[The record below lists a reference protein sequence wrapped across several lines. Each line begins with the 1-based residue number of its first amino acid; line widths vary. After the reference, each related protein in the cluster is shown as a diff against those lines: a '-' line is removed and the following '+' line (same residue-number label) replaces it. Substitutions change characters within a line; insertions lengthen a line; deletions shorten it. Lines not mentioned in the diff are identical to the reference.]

1 MTKKKTNDGYADLH
15 VHTTFSDGMFTPEK
29 VVETALQKGL
39 KAIAIT
45 DHDCI
50 DGVAPAMKAA
60 RGKDLEVIPG
70 IELSAAADDSEIHIL
85 GYFVDHKCPLLAK
98 TLSRMRENRAKR
110 IREMI
115 KRLADKGITVDA
127 DKVFAAVTEGTIG
140 RMHLARAMVDQNIAS
155 TTKEVFDKYLGSGRP
170 FNVRHER
177 LDYAEAIGIIRKA
190 GGVPVLAHPGNMGK
204 DEYIQEYVKAGL
216 MGIEVF
222 HTEHRSAAI
231 KKYGELAAEKGL
243 IITGGSDCHGSSKL
257 GGKRKGRI
265 LLGNVRVGKDVVEAL
280 RAASEEIR
288 KKKA

>member
-1 MTKKKTNDGYADLH
+1 MTRKKTSEGYADLH

-50 DGVAPAMKAA
+50 DGIAPALKAA

-70 IELSAAADDSEIHIL
+70 IELSAAAGDSEIHIL
-85 GYFVDHKCPLLAK
+85 GYFLDHKCPLLIK
-98 TLSRMRENRAKR
+98 TLSRMRENRTKR

-115 KRLADKGITVDA
+115 RRLADKGITVDA

-140 RMHLARAMVDQNIAS
+140 RMHLARAMVDQKIAS
-155 TTKEVFDKYLGSGRP
+155 TTKEVFDKYLGNGRP
-170 FNVRHER
+170 FNVRHDR
-177 LDYAEAIGIIRKA
+177 LDYADAIGMIRKA

-204 DEYIQEYVKAGL
+204 DEYIQGYVKAGL

-222 HTEHRSAAI
+222 HTEHRPAAV
-231 KKYGELAAEKGL
+231 KRYGELAAEKRL
-243 IITGGSDCHGSSKL
+243 IMTGGSDCHGVSRS
-257 GGKRKGRI
+257 GGKRKGKV
-265 LLGNVRVGKDVVEAL
+265 LLGKVRVGKDAVEAL
-280 RAASEEIR
+280 RAAAGEIGE
-288 KKKA
+288 KKT